1 MAKFYG
7 KVGFAESVKTGPG
20 VYEEAIT
27 ERSYFGDVIRNS
39 RQLAEN
45 DQINPDVTVGNSLRI
60 MDDGY
65 ASEHIQA
72 MRYVEWAGELW
83 VVDDVTVERP
93 RLTLRLGGVYN
104 GPTPSPP
111 ESP

>member
-1 MAKFYG
+1 MAKFFG
-7 KVGFAESVKTGPG
+7 KIGFGESVKTGPG
-20 VYEEAIT
+20 VYEDVIT

-45 DQINPDVTVGNSLRI
+45 DQIIPDVTIGNSFRI
-60 MDDGY
+60 TDDGY

-72 MRYVEWAGELW
+72 MRYVEWAGQLW

-93 RLTLRLGGVYN
+93 RLIVRPGGVYN
-104 GPTPSPP
+104 GPTPTPAEP
-111 ESP
+111 A